1 MGRSGG
7 PPRWRKWRSLL
18 AGGATL
24 AALLLLIP
32 AGSALAAKQQPSGP
46 KLAPGVFLQ
55 KAPKG
60 GPSDDRL
67 APPSFEPRIVGGN
80 TTTIAEWPWQVAI
93 TADPEFFAGDGF
105 DRQFCAGSLVAPTI
119 VMSAAH
125 CFFDVLDPGNDFD
138 NPDLFAAISGRTQ
151 LSSSQGQEIEIANL
165 YFFVGANGRPLFN
178 KNTFEWDAV
187 FVQLASPSP
196 ASNSTPIQIAGATEA
211 SFWAPGDENAWATG
225 WGTISSG
232 GEASDILREVN
243 VDRIADSTCGSASSY
258 GSDFDPE
265 TMLCAGELAGG
276 QDTCQGDSGGPL
288 VTPIGGGAFRLIGD
302 TSWGFGCALPDLPGV
317 YGRVAEDPMCSA
329 LRQGIQDVAAV
340 DTVGPG
346 GCLGGSP
353 APPDPPTI
361 TDTDPDSPADDNG
374 PEVKGTVGAGSPT
387 EVKIYTNASC
397 SGDPDAT
404 GTVAEFT
411 GAGITV
417 SVPDNTTTT
426 FSARAAS
433 AAAIDSSCSNTF
445 DYIEDS
451 AAPETTIDTKPPDPS
466 NDTTP
471 TFTFSADEA
480 NSTFECEIDG
490 GGFSACSSPAT
501 LAALAEG
508 SHTFKVRATDQANN
522 TDQTPASYTWEIDTT
537 APAKPTLDST
547 DPASPAN
554 DNTPLIVG
562 SANSTVKIYDD
573 ASCTEPPE
581 ATGDSATF
589 ASPGIELTVA
599 DDTTTTFHATA
610 TDAAG
615 NTSACSTDSI
625 TYVEDS
631 TAPQTTIDSGPSGP
645 TNDSTP
651 TFDFTAEGGSS
662 VECSIDTGTASYGSC
677 SGASSHT
684 PASALADDSYTFRVR
699 ATDAAGNQQT
709 KTRSFTVDTDPP
721 QTTIDSGPSD
731 PTNDSTPT
739 LTFSADEGGS
749 SFECRVDS
757 GSWDACTSPH
767 TTASLAD
774 GSHTFEV
781 RATDPANNT
790 DPTPASYTLKIETS
804 APPQDGSGAVDDTEV
819 SAKVSA
825 KKSQKQRGNR
835 IRIVIKVKAGEPLT
849 VSAKGSIRVNPKFK
863 LRRLN
868 KKLDEG
874 VKKTLRLK
882 PKRRSD
888 ERKIVKALKR
898 GDRARAKLTVKLTDE
913 LGNSSRTK
921 LRVKLRR

>member
-1 MGRSGG
+1 MNKGIAGPQPGRTIAQELEVGSIAAGINAHSSSAATASGARARRASVASRHRHVAGTHTRVGILVSIGGIGSMGGSDG
-7 PPRWRKWRSLL
+7 PPGRRKRRSLL
-18 AGGATL
+18 AAGATL
-24 AALLLLIP
+24 TALLLLP
-32 AGSALAAKQQPSGP
+32 AGSAIAAKQHPPGP
-46 KLAPGVFLQ
+46 KVAPGVFLA

-60 GPSDDRL
+60 PQSEERL
-67 APPSFEPRIVGGN
+67 APPSYEPRIVGGN

-93 TADPEFFAGDGF
+93 TADPEFFSGDGF

-119 VMSAAH
+119 VISAAH

-151 LSSSQGQEIEIANL
+151 LSSSTGQEIEIANL
-165 YFFVGANGRPLFN
+165 YFFVDGRGKPLFN
-178 KNTFEWDAV
+178 KNTLEWDAV

-196 ASNSTPIQIAGATEA
+196 SSNSTPIKIAGADEA
-211 SFWAPGDENAWATG
+211 TFWAPGDENAWATG

-232 GEASDILREVN
+232 GAASDILREVN

-288 VTPIGGGAFRLIGD
+288 MTPIGGGAFRLIGD

-329 LRQGIQDVAAV
+329 LRQGIQDVAAADV
-340 DTVGPG
+340 VGTG

-361 TDTDPDSPADDNG
+361 TDTDPDSPAKDNN

-387 EVKIYTNASC
+387 QVKIHTNASC

-417 SVPDNTTTT
+417 NVPDNTTTT
-426 FSARAAS
+426 LSARATDAT
-433 AAAIDSSCSNTF
+433 ANDSSCSNSF

-451 AAPETTIDTKPPDPS
+451 TAPDTTIDT
-466 NDTTP
+466 
-471 TFTFSADEA
+471 
-480 NSTFECEIDG
+480 
-490 GGFSACSSPAT
+490 
-501 LAALAEG
+501 
-508 SHTFKVRATDQANN
+508 
-522 TDQTPASYTWEIDTT
+522 
-537 APAKPTLDST
+537 
-547 DPASPAN
+547 
-554 DNTPLIVG
+554 
-562 SANSTVKIYDD
+562 
-573 ASCTEPPE
+573 
-581 ATGDSATF
+581 
-589 ASPGIELTVA
+589 
-599 DDTTTTFHATA
+599 
-610 TDAAG
+610 
-615 NTSACSTDSI
+615 
-625 TYVEDS
+625 
-631 TAPQTTIDSGPSGP
+631 GPSDP

-651 TFDFTAEGGSS
+651 EFTFSSDEGSSTFECRVDGGSFS
-662 VECSIDTGTASYGSC
+662 ACTSPHATASL
-677 SGASSHT
+677 ADVSHT
-684 PASALADDSYTFRVR
+684 FEVR
-699 ATDAAGNQQT
+699 ATDSANNTDPTPASST
-709 KTRSFTVDTDPP
+709 FTVDSTISDTDPP
-721 QTTIDSGPSD
+721 QTTIDSAPAD
-731 PTNDSTPT
+731 PTNDDTPEF
-739 LTFSADEGGS
+739 TFSADEGGS
-749 SFECRVDS
+749 TFECRLDS
-757 GSWDACTSPH
+757 SDPGDWQSCSSPK
-767 TTASLAD
+767 SYGPLAD

-781 RATDPANNT
+781 RATDQASNT
-790 DPTPASYTLKIETS
+790 DPTPASHTWEIDTS
-804 APPQDGSGAVDDTEV
+804 APPPQDGSGAADDDTEV
-819 SAKVSA
+819 SGKVGA

-849 VSAKGSIRVNPKFK
+849 ASAKGSIRVNPKFK

-913 LGNSSRTK
+913 LGNSSLKK
-921 LRVKLRR
+921 LRVKLKR